1 MKGNKTVQGSTFAS
15 GHQTFVRAILD
26 ESDVTLES
34 KGKRFYNENDF
45 PPLVW
50 MLEFTE
56 WHEQG
61 KTLGRDE
68 IEFIGRKALDN
79 LQGKNRIV
87 IASTPEQVSREMM
100 SRLDGGIIHE
110 ALHSLYTERGD
121 SLDYDRLEDILDKH
135 YKPDLPYRRK
145 AKLLKTFWNIYE
157 DTYIERHGVD
167 RYKGAQSKLQSV
179 QELVWEMEKWGRT
192 AHPPDGQPIIV
203 DKSGDEPKIVKD
215 ITNYLEENFSFVDPN
230 QVTIQELQNKIER
243 KEDAELHK
251 AWRPIDHLVQ
261 HIRDR
266 CQETYL
272 TGAPF
277 DDYLDEAKE
286 VAEDNFGHIIEAS
299 RETEST
305 YDTMELAFE
314 TLAILDDLSDYN
326 KQQQQRQRQNKQQQG
341 QQGDQQGQQGSD
353 SGQSGQEKVKVK
365 SNSDGDSSSD
375 IDEDELED
383 MEEAEGQTG
392 GGQGADEQEE
402 AGDQEGDEDG
412 SSGGDSDSDSE
423 DTDEEG
429 EGQSGGESDEEDG
442 DETEGEDG
450 EEESSEKGESG
461 DEGESDQE
469 GDEDGESESDGSSGD
484 GDSSEEGDDGDD
496 TAKGGDDSEEGSDRR
511 QDEGEQEEGEN
522 TGTGEHEDTDAEH
535 QRLMEELEEAEETST
550 SDDEIRDALEKMY
563 ENEVTNRDRQLPNPY
578 TTKYDEVEEVE
589 PGWNALEKFKEFRDK
604 VKSQIQYLRPRML
617 KIFRG
622 EDKSRIRHGL
632 KDGSR
637 LSSRTVG
644 QVAYEDDP
652 KPFARKEKNEKKNSC
667 CQFILDESNSMGRG
681 NRIETAQKMMVTL
694 SLTVGD
700 LQIPHEAFGFSTGN
714 INPLRREYGDYEW
727 RDRADEMR
735 DIYTRFDNCRFRVFR
750 EFDDPFSPEHY
761 KRMMNV
767 KARGY
772 TPLPSAIRFGAER
785 ILQRQEEQKIMMVVT
800 DGYPQLSDYTSMTP
814 NDYLRITENLLEQL
828 KDMGIHVI
836 MIGIQEDYVNRYEN
850 SIVIRRGDS
859 VSKKMTGFLQDQIR
873 KVKRQ

>member
-1 MKGNKTVQGSTFAS
+1 MQTGIVPLLLLSPTTEGLKMKGNKTVQGSTIAS

-56 WHEQG
+56 WHETG
-61 KTLGRDE
+61 AALGRDK
-68 IEFIGRKALDN
+68 IESLGRKALGN

-110 ALHSLYTERGD
+110 ALHSLYTKRGD

-135 YKPDLPYRRK
+135 YKPNLPYRRK

-157 DTYIERHGVD
+157 DTYIERCGVD

-203 DKSGDEPKIVKD
+203 DKSGNEPKIVKD
-215 ITNYLEENFSFVDPN
+215 ITKYLEENFSFVDPD
-230 QVTIQELQNKIER
+230 QVTIQELQNKIDR

-266 CQETYL
+266 CQEAYL

-299 RETEST
+299 RKTEST

-341 QQGDQQGQQGSD
+341 EGQQGQQS
-353 SGQSGQEKVKVK
+353 SSSGQEGQKKVK
-365 SNSDGDSSSD
+365 SDSDGDSSSD

-383 MEEAEGQTG
+383 MEEGEGQTEG
-392 GGQGADEQEE
+392 DQGDDEEE
-402 AGDQEGDEDG
+402 EDGDQEDGENG
-412 SSGGDSDSDSE
+412 SSGSDSDSE

-429 EGQSGGESDEEDG
+429 EGQNGGDESGG
-442 DETEGEDG
+442 
-450 EEESSEKGESG
+450 
-461 DEGESDQE
+461 EGESDQD

-484 GDSSEEGDDGDD
+484 DDSSGEGEDGDD
-496 TAKGGDDSEEGSDRR
+496 AAKGGDDSEEGSDGR
-511 QDEGEQEEGEN
+511 QDEGEQEEGKN
-522 TGTGEHEDTDAEH
+522 TGTGEHEETDAEH
-535 QRLMEELEEAEETST
+535 ERLMEELEEAEETST

-563 ENEVTNRDRQLPNPY
+563 EEEVTNRTRQLPNPY
-578 TTKYDEVEEVE
+578 TTEYDKVEEVE

-604 VKSQIQYLRPRML
+604 VKSEIQYLRPRML

-622 EDKSRIRHGL
+622 EDKSRIRHGQES
-632 KDGSR
+632 GGR

-644 QVAYEDDP
+644 QVAYADDP
-652 KPFARKEKNEKKNSC
+652 KPFARKEKNENKNSC
-667 CQFILDESNSMGRG
+667 CQFILDESNSMSRG
-681 NRIETAQKMMVTL
+681 DRVETAQKMMVTL

-714 INPLRREYGDYEW
+714 VNPVRKEHGYNW
-727 RDRADEMR
+727 ADDAREMR

-750 EFDDPFSPEHY
+750 DFDDPFSPEHY

-772 TPLPSAIRFGAER
+772 TPLPAAIRFGAER
-785 ILQRQEEQKIMMVVT
+785 ILQREEEQKIMMVVT
-800 DGYPQLSDYTSMTP
+800 DGYPQLSDWTSM
-814 NDYLRITENLLEQL
+814 NASDYLRVTGNLLEHL

-836 MIGIQEDYVNRYEN
+836 MIGIEEDYVNRYEN
-850 SIVIRRGDS
+850 SIVIRQNDS
-859 VSKKMTGFLQDQIR
+859 VSKRMTGFLQDQIR